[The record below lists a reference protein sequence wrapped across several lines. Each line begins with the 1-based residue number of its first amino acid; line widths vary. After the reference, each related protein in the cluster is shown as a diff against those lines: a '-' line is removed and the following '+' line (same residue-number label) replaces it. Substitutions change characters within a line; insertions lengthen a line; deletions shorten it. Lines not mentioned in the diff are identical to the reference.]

1 MPFSSRGE
9 QSLNTGKTVFS
20 QIMAQVSH
28 NEFDK
33 LVSKYHGNYKVQTF
47 SSWDQFLS
55 MSFAQLSYR
64 RSLRDIEACLNA
76 QPGKLYH
83 RGIRGNVARSNLARA
98 NENRDWRIYADLAQQ
113 MIPKARRLYSEDSDF
128 ALDLDNTVYALDST
142 TIDLCLSLFPWA
154 RFRKYKSAVKLH
166 TLLDLRGS
174 SPTFIDITS
183 GSTHDVNVLDLLIP
197 EAGSFYIMDEGY
209 IDYNRQYQLFK
220 AQSFFVTRAKS
231 NLSYRRLSST
241 AVDKKTGL
249 RSDQIVRLTG
259 TKSSLSYPEKLRRV
273 RYYDENLERYFIFLT
288 NNMEISAFTVTQL
301 YHERWKI
308 ELFFKWVK
316 QHLRI
321 KTFYGTM
328 PNAVKT
334 QVWIAVCVYLLVA
347 IIKKSINIE
356 LSLYTILQIISVSH
370 LEKVPINQL
379 LTQTDSRLLDNLY
392 RNQLNLCDL

>member
-1 MPFSSRGE
+1 
-9 QSLNTGKTVFS
+9 LNTGKTVFS

-83 RGIRGNVARSNLARA
+83 MGIRGNVARSNLARA
-98 NENRDWRIYADLAQQ
+98 NENRDWRIYSDLAQRL
-113 MIPKARRLYSEDSDF
+113 IPKARKLYQNDSNF

-142 TIDLCLSLFPWA
+142 TIDLCLTLFPWA
-154 RFRKYKSAVKLH
+154 QFRKYKSAVKMH
-166 TLLDLRGS
+166 TLLDIRGS
-174 SPTFIDITS
+174 IPTFIDITS
-183 GSTHDVNVLDLLIP
+183 GAIHDVNVLDVLIP
-197 EAGSFYIMDEGY
+197 EAGSFYIMDKGY
-209 IDYNRQYQLFK
+209 IDFARLYQLHK
-220 AQSFFVTRAKS
+220 AGAFFVIRAKS
-231 NLSYRRLSST
+231 NLSYGRLYSLRR
-241 AVDKKTGL
+241 DGQTGV
-249 RSDQIVRLTG
+249 RSDQIIRLAG
-259 TKSSLSYPEKLRRV
+259 PKSSLRYSDKLRRV
-273 RYYDENLERYFIFLT
+273 RYHDANLGRYFVFLT
-288 NNMEISAFTVTQL
+288 NNMEISAQTVADL

-321 KTFYGTM
+321 KAFYGTSA
-328 PNAVKT
+328 NAVKT

-347 IIKKSINIE
+347 ITKKRIETE
-356 LSLYTILQIISVSH
+356 LSLYTILQILSVS
-370 LEKVPINQL
+370 LFEKVSINQL
-379 LTQTDSRLLDNLY
+379 LTQTDSRFLEEQS
-392 RNQLNLCDL
+392 RNQLNLWDL